1 MYVDTYRSIIPTH
14 FAFYTAE
21 TDKLKFIL
29 MDNSYVL
36 IELFV
41 LLLCK
46 FNGFFN
52 TDPMAQF

>member
-1 MYVDTYRSIIPTH
+1 
-14 FAFYTAE
+14 
-21 TDKLKFIL
+21 

-52 TDPMAQF
+52 TDPMAQVLILKQLRQP